1 MFCCAICPQIGQGCG
16 GRVGDLSVFV
26 NFVSLNIFYISI
38 IYWQFFLIF
47 LLFAP
52 FHSASH
58 LLPISH
64 RTKISPNITLYT
76 TQLLLDKLL
85 LLNRKIYRQRLR
97 SILSKLSK
105 NILCVKFYIASITTI
120 NGRILRHNR

>member
-26 NFVSLNIFYISI
+26 NFVSLNIFTSLLFIGSS
-38 IYWQFFLIF
+38 FNF